1 MKVLPKAAA
10 FIAAAVIA
18 LAPVTIAAGAETTE
32 YDGTDGG
39 ETQTL
44 SSYARATSREAYFCT
59 SADVATGIFAVPYTY
74 CVEVLYEEG
83 DWYRVKYAE
92 DYGIYRAVYG
102 YVLKS
107 QFELLSERPSTVYLY
122 RSVSVN
128 FSQDDP
134 TGGLPEI
141 DDITVTA
148 AFYGSYYSGAAG
160 YSYVLCNGS
169 FGYISGANEDYPLIV
184 PEGGDTPAADE
195 HPADENSGDG
205 TIVAVVII
213 SVVIALAVGLVIL
226 SGRKSKRRKP
236 EDPFGS

>member
-59 SADVATGIFAVPYTY
+59 SADLATGIFAVPYTY
-74 CVEVLYEEG
+74 CVEILSEEG

-102 YVLKS
+102 YVQKS
-107 QFELLSERPSTVYLY
+107 DFEVLSEAPQTVYLY
-122 RSVSVN
+122 KSVSVT
-128 FSQDDP
+128 FSQDAP
-134 TGGLPEI
+134 AGNLPVI

-160 YSYVLCNGS
+160 YSYVLCDDS
-169 FGYISGANEDYPLIV
+169 FGYIVGANEDYPLIL
-184 PEGGDTPAADE
+184 PEDDAADTE
-195 HPADENSGDG
+195 DDAQPNNSV
-205 TIVAVVII
+205 TVVAAVVIG
-213 SVVIALAVGLVIL
+213 ALALLALALLVL
-226 SGRKSKRRKP
+226 SGKKRPKHTH
-236 EDPFGS
+236 EDPLGN

>member
-32 YDGTDGG
+32 YDGTNGG

-59 SADVATGIFAVPYTY
+59 SADLATGIFAVPYTY
-74 CVEVLYEEG
+74 CVEILSEDG

-102 YVLKS
+102 YVQKS
-107 QFELLSERPSTVYLY
+107 DFEVLSEAPKTVYLY
-122 RSVSVN
+122 KSVSVT
-128 FSQDDP
+128 FSQDAP
-134 TGGLPEI
+134 AGNLPVI
-141 DDITVTA
+141 DDITVNA

-160 YSYVLCNGS
+160 YSYVLCDDS
-169 FGYISGANEDYPLIV
+169 FGYIVGANEDYPLIL
-184 PEGGDTPAADE
+184 PEDDAADTE
-195 HPADENSGDG
+195 DDAQPNNSV
-205 TIVAVVII
+205 TVVAAVVIG
-213 SVVIALAVGLVIL
+213 ALALLALALLVL
-226 SGRKSKRRKP
+226 SGKKRPKHTH
-236 EDPFGS
+236 EDPFGN

>member
-59 SADVATGIFAVPYTY
+59 SADLATGIFAVPYTY
-74 CVEVLYEEG
+74 CVEILSEEG

-102 YVLKS
+102 YVQKS
-107 QFELLSERPSTVYLY
+107 DFEVLSEAPQTVYLY
-122 RSVSVN
+122 KSVSVT
-128 FSQDDP
+128 FSQDAP
-134 TGGLPEI
+134 AGNLPVI

-160 YSYVLCNGS
+160 YSYVLCDDS
-169 FGYISGANEDYPLIV
+169 FGYIVGANEDYPLIL
-184 PEGGDTPAADE
+184 PEDDAADTE
-195 HPADENSGDG
+195 DDAQPNNSV
-205 TIVAVVII
+205 TVVAAVVIG
-213 SVVIALAVGLVIL
+213 ALALLALALLVL
-226 SGRKSKRRKP
+226 SGKKRPKHTH
-236 EDPFGS
+236 EDPFGN

>member
-59 SADVATGIFAVPYTY
+59 SADLATGIFAVPYTY
-74 CVEVLYEEG
+74 CVEILSEEG

-102 YVLKS
+102 YVQKS
-107 QFELLSERPSTVYLY
+107 DFEVLSEAPKTVYLY
-122 RSVSVN
+122 KSVSVT
-128 FSQDDP
+128 FSQDAP
-134 TGGLPEI
+134 AGNLPVI

-160 YSYVLCNGS
+160 YSYVLCDDS
-169 FGYISGANEDYPLIV
+169 FGYIVGANEDYPLIL
-184 PEGGDTPAADE
+184 PEDDAADTE
-195 HPADENSGDG
+195 DDAQPNNRG
-205 TIVAVVII
+205 TVVA
-213 SVVIALAVGLVIL
+213 SVVIGALALLALALLVL
-226 SGRKSKRRKP
+226 SGKKRPKHTY
-236 EDPFGS
+236 EDPFGN

>member
-32 YDGTDGG
+32 YDGTNGG

-59 SADVATGIFAVPYTY
+59 SADLATGIFAVPYTY
-74 CVEVLYEEG
+74 CVEILSEEG

-102 YVLKS
+102 YVQKS
-107 QFELLSERPSTVYLY
+107 DFEVLSEAPKTVYLY
-122 RSVSVN
+122 KSVSVT
-128 FSQDDP
+128 FSQDAP
-134 TGGLPEI
+134 AGNLPVI
-141 DDITVTA
+141 DDITVNA

-160 YSYVLCNGS
+160 YSYVLCDDS
-169 FGYISGANEDYPLIV
+169 FGYIVGANEDYPLIL
-184 PEGGDTPAADE
+184 PEDDAADTE
-195 HPADENSGDG
+195 DDAQPNNSV
-205 TIVAVVII
+205 TVVAAVVIG
-213 SVVIALAVGLVIL
+213 ALALLALALLVL
-226 SGRKSKRRKP
+226 SGKKRPKHTH
-236 EDPFGS
+236 EDPFGN

>member
-32 YDGTDGG
+32 YDGTNGG

-59 SADVATGIFAVPYTY
+59 SADLATGIFAVPYTY
-74 CVEVLYEEG
+74 CVEILSEEG

-102 YVLKS
+102 YVQKS
-107 QFELLSERPSTVYLY
+107 DFEVLSEAPQTVYLY
-122 RSVSVN
+122 KSVSVT
-128 FSQDDP
+128 FSQDAP
-134 TGGLPEI
+134 AGNLPVI

-160 YSYVLCNGS
+160 YSYVLCDDS
-169 FGYISGANEDYPLIV
+169 FGYIVGANEDYPLIL
-184 PEGGDTPAADE
+184 PEDDAADTE
-195 HPADENSGDG
+195 DDAQPNNSV
-205 TIVAVVII
+205 TVVAAVVIG
-213 SVVIALAVGLVIL
+213 ALALLALALLVL
-226 SGRKSKRRKP
+226 SGKKRPKHTH
-236 EDPFGS
+236 EDPFGN

>member
-18 LAPVTIAAGAETTE
+18 FAPVTIAAGAETTE

-59 SADVATGIFAVPYTY
+59 SADLATGIFAVPYTY
-74 CVEVLYEEG
+74 CVEILSEEG

-102 YVLKS
+102 YVQKS
-107 QFELLSERPSTVYLY
+107 DFEVLSEAPQTVYLY
-122 RSVSVN
+122 KSVSVT
-128 FSQDDP
+128 FSQDAP
-134 TGGLPEI
+134 AGNLPVI

-160 YSYVLCNGS
+160 YSYVLCDDS
-169 FGYISGANEDYPLIV
+169 FGYIVGANEDYPLIL
-184 PEGGDTPAADE
+184 PEDDAADTE
-195 HPADENSGDG
+195 DDAQPNNSV
-205 TIVAVVII
+205 TVVAAVVIG
-213 SVVIALAVGLVIL
+213 ALALLALALLVL
-226 SGRKSKRRKP
+226 SGKKRPKHTH
-236 EDPFGS
+236 EDPFGN

>member
-59 SADVATGIFAVPYTY
+59 SADLATGIFAVPYTY
-74 CVEVLYEEG
+74 CVEILSEEG

-102 YVLKS
+102 YVQKS
-107 QFELLSERPSTVYLY
+107 DFEVLSEAPQTVYLY
-122 RSVSVN
+122 KSVSVT
-128 FSQDDP
+128 FSQDAP
-134 TGGLPEI
+134 AGNLPVI

-160 YSYVLCNGS
+160 YSYVLCDDS
-169 FGYISGANEDYPLIV
+169 FGYIVGANEDYPLIL
-184 PEGGDTPAADE
+184 PEDDAADTE
-195 HPADENSGDG
+195 DDAQTNTGG
-205 TIVAVVII
+205 TVVAAVVIG
-213 SVVIALAVGLVIL
+213 ALALLALALLVR
-226 SGRKSKRRKP
+226 SGKKRPKP
-236 EDPFGS
+236 THEDPFGT

>member
-59 SADVATGIFAVPYTY
+59 SADLATGIFAVPYTY
-74 CVEVLYEEG
+74 CVEILSEEG

-102 YVLKS
+102 YVQKS
-107 QFELLSERPSTVYLY
+107 DFEVLSEAPQTVFLY
-122 RSVSVN
+122 KSVSVT
-128 FSQDDP
+128 FSQDAP
-134 TGGLPEI
+134 AGNLPVI

-160 YSYVLCNGS
+160 YSYVLCDDS
-169 FGYISGANEDYPLIV
+169 FGYIVGANEDYPLIL
-184 PEGGDTPAADE
+184 PEDDAADTE
-195 HPADENSGDG
+195 DDAQPNNRG
-205 TIVAVVII
+205 TVVA
-213 SVVIALAVGLVIL
+213 SVVIGALALLALALLVL
-226 SGRKSKRRKP
+226 SGKKRPKHTH
-236 EDPFGS
+236 EDPFGN

>member
-59 SADVATGIFAVPYTY
+59 SADLATGIFAVPYTY
-74 CVEVLYEEG
+74 CVEILSEEG

-102 YVLKS
+102 YVQKS
-107 QFELLSERPSTVYLY
+107 DFEVLSEAPKTVYLY
-122 RSVSVN
+122 KSVSVT
-128 FSQDDP
+128 FSQDAP
-134 TGGLPEI
+134 AGNLPVI
-141 DDITVTA
+141 DDITVNA

-160 YSYVLCNGS
+160 YSYVLCDDS
-169 FGYISGANEDYPLIV
+169 FGYIVGANEDYPLIL
-184 PEGGDTPAADE
+184 PEDDAADTE
-195 HPADENSGDG
+195 DDAQPNNSV
-205 TIVAVVII
+205 TVVAAVVIG
-213 SVVIALAVGLVIL
+213 ALALLALALLVL
-226 SGRKSKRRKP
+226 SGKKRPKHTH
-236 EDPFGS
+236 EDPFGN

>member
-1 MKVLPKAAA
+1 MKVLKLAAA
-10 FIAAAVIA
+10 LFAAIAFAFALPLSVDAYTTADAASSGEDYS
-18 LAPVTIAAGAETTE
+18 AA
-32 YDGTDGG
+32 
-39 ETQTL
+39 Q
-44 SSYARATSREAYFCT
+44 YARATSREAYFCT

-128 FSQDDP
+128 FSQDAP

-195 HPADENSGDG
+195 HPADENSGGG

>member
-59 SADVATGIFAVPYTY
+59 SADLATGIFAVPYTY
-74 CVEVLYEEG
+74 CVEILSEDG

-102 YVLKS
+102 YVQKS
-107 QFELLSERPSTVYLY
+107 DFEVLSEAPKTVYLY
-122 RSVSVN
+122 KSVSVT
-128 FSQDDP
+128 FSQDAP
-134 TGGLPEI
+134 AGNLPVI

-160 YSYVLCNGS
+160 YSYVLCDDS
-169 FGYISGANEDYPLIV
+169 FGYIVGANEDYPLIL
-184 PEGGDTPAADE
+184 PEDDAADTE
-195 HPADENSGDG
+195 DDAQTNTGG
-205 TIVAVVII
+205 TVVAAVVIG
-213 SVVIALAVGLVIL
+213 ALALLAFALLVL
-226 SGRKSKRRKP
+226 SGKKRPKHTH
-236 EDPFGS
+236 EDPFGN

>member
-59 SADVATGIFAVPYTY
+59 SADLATGIFAVPYTY
-74 CVEVLYEEG
+74 CVEILSEEG

-102 YVLKS
+102 YVQKS
-107 QFELLSERPSTVYLY
+107 DFEVLSEAPQTVFLY
-122 RSVSVN
+122 KSVSVT
-128 FSQDDP
+128 FSQDAP
-134 TGGLPEI
+134 AGNLPVI

-160 YSYVLCNGS
+160 YSYVLCDDS
-169 FGYISGANEDYPLIV
+169 FGYIVGANEDYPLIL
-184 PEGGDTPAADE
+184 PEDDAADTE
-195 HPADENSGDG
+195 DDAQPNNSV
-205 TIVAVVII
+205 TVVAAVVIG
-213 SVVIALAVGLVIL
+213 ALALLALALLVL
-226 SGRKSKRRKP
+226 SGKKRPKHTH
-236 EDPFGS
+236 EDPFGN

>member
-59 SADVATGIFAVPYTY
+59 SADLATGIFAVPYTY
-74 CVEVLYEEG
+74 CVEILSEEG

-102 YVLKS
+102 YVQKS
-107 QFELLSERPSTVYLY
+107 DFEVLSEAPKTVYLY
-122 RSVSVN
+122 KSVSVT
-128 FSQDDP
+128 FSQDAP
-134 TGGLPEI
+134 AGNLPVI

-160 YSYVLCNGS
+160 YSYVLCDDS
-169 FGYISGANEDYPLIV
+169 FGYIVGANEDYPLIL
-184 PEGGDTPAADE
+184 PEDDAADTE
-195 HPADENSGDG
+195 DDAQPNNSV
-205 TIVAVVII
+205 TVVA
-213 SVVIALAVGLVIL
+213 SVVIGALALLALALLVL
-226 SGRKSKRRKP
+226 SGKKRPKHTH
-236 EDPFGS
+236 EDPFGN

>member
-59 SADVATGIFAVPYTY
+59 SADLATGIFAVPYTY
-74 CVEVLYEEG
+74 CVEILSEEG

-102 YVLKS
+102 YVQKS
-107 QFELLSERPSTVYLY
+107 DFEVLSEAPQTVFLY
-122 RSVSVN
+122 KSVSVT
-128 FSQDDP
+128 FSQDAP
-134 TGGLPEI
+134 AGNLPVI

-160 YSYVLCNGS
+160 YSYVLCDDS
-169 FGYISGANEDYPLIV
+169 FGYIVGANEDYPLIL
-184 PEGGDTPAADE
+184 PEDDAADTE
-195 HPADENSGDG
+195 DDAQPNNSV
-205 TIVAVVII
+205 TVVA
-213 SVVIALAVGLVIL
+213 SVVIGALALLALALLVL
-226 SGRKSKRRKP
+226 SGKKRPKHTH
-236 EDPFGS
+236 EDPFGN

>member
-59 SADVATGIFAVPYTY
+59 SADLATGIFAVPYTY
-74 CVEVLYEEG
+74 CVEILSEDG

-102 YVLKS
+102 YVQKS
-107 QFELLSERPSTVYLY
+107 DFEVLSEAPQTVYLY
-122 RSVSVN
+122 KSVSVT
-128 FSQDDP
+128 FSQDAP
-134 TGGLPEI
+134 AGNLPVI

-160 YSYVLCNGS
+160 YSYVLCDDS
-169 FGYISGANEDYPLIV
+169 FGYIVGANEDYPLIL
-184 PEGGDTPAADE
+184 PEDDAADTE
-195 HPADENSGDG
+195 DDAQPNNSV
-205 TIVAVVII
+205 TVVAAVVIG
-213 SVVIALAVGLVIL
+213 ALALLALALLVL
-226 SGRKSKRRKP
+226 SGKKRPKHTH
-236 EDPFGS
+236 EDPFGN